1 MNGGGPC
8 FVNHPP
14 SGGKVRLPVPDPD
27 ALAHSRLLCG
37 QIRDRIASAGGA
49 IAFSEYME
57 LALYTPG
64 LGYYMAGQERL
75 GAGGDFVTAPEMGSV
90 LGQVLARFL
99 RRYVGL
105 SDGILEI
112 GPGSGRLAQQIRGGL
127 PGVSYGF
134 LERSP
139 DFQAR
144 QRTLLPDVPHRQSW
158 PRDWE
163 GVFLAHELLDAIP
176 FQTFLRDAGGDWW
189 ERGVRGAPEGFGWA
203 QLPLDPA
210 LAAVLEPY
218 SASWQLPY
226 CGEIRPMATA
236 WLASA
241 AASLKRG
248 ALVLIDYGYAGQ
260 EYYHPQR
267 SMGTLRAYY
276 RHHALDGPFLWPGL
290 CDLTAHVD
298 FGALMQAAPDF
309 GLRPALFVPMAKF
322 LVENGLA
329 EVYAEQSAGCDPSAL
344 MALNNEVKQLTLPQ
358 EMGES
363 FKILVLEK
371 GDVR

>member
-14 SGGKVRLPVPDPD
+14 SGGKVRLPLPDPE
-27 ALAHSRLLCG
+27 ALAHSRLLCNR
-37 QIRDRIASAGGA
+37 IRDRIVSAGGA
-49 IAFSEYME
+49 IPFSEYME
-57 LALYTPG
+57 LALYTPE

-75 GAGGDFVTAPEMGSV
+75 GPGGDFVTAPEMGSL
-90 LGQVLARFL
+90 LGRILARFL
-99 RRYVGL
+99 RQYAGL
-105 SDGILEI
+105 PNGILEI
-112 GPGSGRLAQQIRGGL
+112 GPGSGRLAQQVRTGL
-127 PGVSYGF
+127 PGVDYGF

-139 DFQAR
+139 DFQDR
-144 QRTLLPDVPHRQSW
+144 QRMLLPDVPHWQSW
-158 PRDWE
+158 PKDWE

-176 FQTFLRDAGGDWW
+176 ARTFLLDAGKGWW
-189 ERGVRGAPEGFGWA
+189 ERGVRATTEGFEWT
-203 QLPLDPA
+203 QFPLDPA
-210 LAAVLEPY
+210 LAGMLEPH
-218 SASWQLPY
+218 ADRWQLPY
-226 CGEIRPMATA
+226 SGEIRPLATA

-248 ALVLIDYGYAGQ
+248 AIVLIDYGYAGQ

-276 RHHALDGPFLWPGL
+276 RHHALDDPFLWPGL

-309 GLRPALFVPMAKF
+309 GLRPVLFVPMAKF

-329 EVYAEQSAGCDPSAL
+329 EVYEDQAAGCDPAAR
-344 MALNNEVKQLTLPQ
+344 MALNNEVKRLTLPQ

-371 GDVR
+371 GEVR